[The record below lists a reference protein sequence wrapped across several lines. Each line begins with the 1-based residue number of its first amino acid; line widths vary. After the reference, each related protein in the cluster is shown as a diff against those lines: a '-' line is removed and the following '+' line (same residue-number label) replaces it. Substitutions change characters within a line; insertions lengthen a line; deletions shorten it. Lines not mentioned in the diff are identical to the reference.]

1 MLSLPALPYDEWRD
15 TRETLHRWMQ
25 VVGKIRLGL
34 TPVINHWW
42 NVTLYVS
49 TRGLTTSAIPIGDR
63 VVELELDFV
72 DDVLRVR
79 SDDKP
84 DQLVELRPRTV
95 ADFYAATVRALRAA
109 EIECR
114 IYTMPVELTNPIP
127 FEEDHEHRSY
137 DKEYVLRFWH
147 NVSRIAGV
155 LTKFRSG
162 FIGKCSPVQFFWGSF
177 DLAVT
182 RFSGRRAPPI
192 EGDAIEREAYSHEV
206 CSAGWWPGDPR
217 LERASFYCYASPE
230 PPGFPQARISPPQA
244 YYSPFLKGFYLDH
257 DQVRRAADPEA
268 VLLEFCESTYAAAAD
283 LGAWPRAD
291 LERARSATRA
301 EDNYGELYASR
312 DTRQQP
318 SSDERLRGVPATG
331 R

>member
-1 MLSLPALPYDEWRD
+1 MLSLLALPYDEWRD
-15 TRETLHRWMQ
+15 TRETLHRWTQ

-49 TRGLTTSAIPIGDR
+49 TRGLTTSAIPFGDR
-63 VVELELDFV
+63 VLELELDFI
-72 DDVLRVR
+72 DDVLRIR
-79 SDDKP
+79 SDDRL

-95 ADFYAATVRALRAA
+95 ADFYAATRRALRAA
-109 EIECR
+109 EIECP
-114 IYTMPVELTNPIP
+114 IQTMPCELTNPIP
-127 FEEDHEHRSY
+127 FEHDHEHRSY

-147 NVSRIAGV
+147 NLSRIAGV

-192 EGDAIEREAYSHEV
+192 EGGAIEREAYSHEV

-217 LERASFYCYASPE
+217 LERASFYSYAAPE
-230 PPGFPQARISPPQA
+230 PSGFARATISPPQA
-244 YYSPFLKGFYLDH
+244 YYSSLFKGFYLDH
-257 DQVRRAADPEA
+257 DQVCRAADPEA
-268 VLLEFCESTYAAAAD
+268 CLLDFYETTYAAAAD
-283 LGAWPRAD
+283 LGAWPRAE

-301 EDNYGELYASR
+301 EDHDADLYASR
-312 DTRQQP
+312 DPRQP
-318 SSDERLRGVPATG
+318 SSADERLRGVPADG